1 MKRFGPS
8 LYFASDKV
16 IFDSINQRAVNVE
29 LIRELLQERGI
40 FVSSKTSKD
49 ELAKYFSRLTADYF
63 DHKSIAAKLGR
74 VAKKERFTSFDIE
87 DPLEKDDVLDAIKEV
102 KKALDERGEPL
113 NIDAS
118 NPDKIVIDIAYE
130 HIDYTKAELRQ
141 VQPRDATIEFIKDAD
156 GRFSVRNTHNSFT
169 DAVVEKI
176 CKNLGDAKGKPLA
189 RSSVNLQSHPEPS
202 KRTQFFEFLIKNVS
216 AHELV
221 TVTEAFCYKPP
232 KNKRALDEDDDEDE
246 KELEDSPLVERV
258 GLRGRAVT
266 KSLVIGDLY
275 KDGYYIVKVIWHVKP
290 KVSLDSDI
298 YELEAQF
305 SEPGDCTGF
314 SYQTKRVLIFEDG
327 KVTDK
332 TRQPKM
338 AEEASLSELIEKASK
353 LAYQSIAGI

>member
-74 VAKKERFTSFDIE
+74 IAKKERFTSFDIE
-87 DPLEKDDVLDAIKEV
+87 DPLEKDEVLDAIKEI
-102 KKALDERGEPL
+102 KKELDERGEPL

-118 NPDKIVIDIAYE
+118 DANKIVVDIAYE

-156 GRFSVRNTHNSFT
+156 GKYSVRNTHNSFT

-176 CKNLGDAKGKPLA
+176 CKSLGDTKGKPLA
-189 RSSVNLQSHPEPS
+189 RASVNLQSHPEPN
-202 KRTQFFEFLIKNVS
+202 KRTEFFEFLIKNVT

-221 TVTEAFCYKPP
+221 TVTEAFCYKPL
-232 KNKRALDEDDDEDE
+232 KNKRAQDEDDEDE
-246 KELEDSPLVERV
+246 KELEDSPLVVRV

-290 KVSLDSDI
+290 KSSLDSDI

-305 SEPGDCTGF
+305 SEPDNCTGF
-314 SYQTKRVLIFEDG
+314 SYQTKRVLIFEEG

-338 AEEASLSELIEKASK
+338 AEEASLSELIETAAK
-353 LAYQSIAGI
+353 LAYQSIARI